1 MYISLSWGDGAYMI
15 PSPQVKAAHSDFLPK
30 NAACKGKI
38 KWLFYSREADK
49 HYVKLCDQG

>member
-38 KWLFYSREADK
+38 KMIIL
-49 HYVKLCDQG
+49 Q